1 MSRTILLCLLLLAT
15 AHGHPA
21 PASDPGVPSRV
32 QIKYRVSIASMKIGE
47 GLDVFEHN
55 GKTYSV
61 VSESKTSGVAAVV
74 YKLNIRRESNGSI
87 TAAGLRPQTFVE
99 LRNGEVKRRANFDW
113 SAGQVQL
120 TDGDNK
126 QTVALPPDTWDATSF
141 AWNFAFAPPDGKE
154 LKVYLTDGR
163 RVTEYR
169 YAIAGREKLA
179 TPLGDME
186 TLHVKKIQDPDDK
199 RGFDVWL
206 ALERHYLPVRIRAT
220 EKDGTA
226 FDSLVESIDL
236 AAKP

>member
-1 MSRTILLCLLLLAT
+1 MNRTILLCVLLLT
-15 AHGHPA
+15 AAHAYSA
-21 PASDPGVPSRV
+21 PDTAVPSRV

-74 YKLNIRRESNGSI
+74 YNLNIRRESKGTV
-87 TAAGLRPQTFVE
+87 TADGLRPQTFVE
-99 LRNGEVKRRANFDW
+99 LRNGQLNRSADFDW
-113 SAGQVQL
+113 ATGQVLL
-120 TDGDNK
+120 TDGDKK

-141 AWNFAFAPPDGKE
+141 AWNFAFAPPDGKD

-169 YAIAGREKLA
+169 YSIVGREKLA
-179 TPLGDME
+179 TPMGEME
-186 TLHVKKIQDPDDK
+186 ALHVKKIQDPDDK

-206 ALERHYLPVRIRAT
+206 ATERHYLPVRIRAT

-236 AAKP
+236 AHKP

>member
-1 MSRTILLCLLLLAT
+1 MTRTVLLSLLLIA
-15 AHGHPA
+15 AA
-21 PASDPGVPSRV
+21 PGYAAAASDTGVPSRV

-47 GLDVFEHN
+47 GLDVFAHD

-61 VSESKTSGVAAVV
+61 VSESKTSGVAAVI
-74 YKLNIRRESNGSI
+74 YKLNIRRESNGSV
-87 TAAGLRPQTFVE
+87 TATGLRPRTFVE
-99 LRNGEVKRRANFDW
+99 MRNGEVRRSANFDW
-113 SAGQVQL
+113 GAGQVQL
-120 TDGDNK
+120 TDGDSK
-126 QTVALPPDTWDATSF
+126 QTVALPADTWDTTSF
-141 AWNFAFAPPDGKE
+141 AWNFAFAPPDGKD

-163 RVTEYR
+163 RVAEYR

-179 TPLGDME
+179 TPLGEME

-206 ALERHYLPVRIRAT
+206 AVERHYLPVRIRAT

>member
-1 MSRTILLCLLLLAT
+1 MNRTIPLFCVLLLA
-15 AHGHPA
+15 AA
-21 PASDPGVPSRV
+21 PVYSASDNAVPARV
-32 QIKYRVSIASMKIGE
+32 QIKYRVSVAAMKIGE

-61 VSESKTSGVAAVV
+61 VSESKTSGVAAVI
-74 YKLNIRRESNGSI
+74 YQLNIRRESKGTV
-87 TAAGLRPQTFVE
+87 TADGLRPQTFVE
-99 LRNGEVKRRANFDW
+99 LRNGQVKRSAEFDW
-113 SAGQVQL
+113 AAGQVLL
-120 TDGDNK
+120 TDGDKK

-141 AWNFAFAPPDGKE
+141 AWNFAFAPPDGKD
-154 LKVYLTDGR
+154 LNVYVTDGR

-179 TPLGDME
+179 TPMGEME
-186 TLHVKKIQDPDDK
+186 TLHVKKIQDANDK

-206 ALERHYLPVRIRAT
+206 AVERHYLPVRIRAT

-236 AAKP
+236 AHKP